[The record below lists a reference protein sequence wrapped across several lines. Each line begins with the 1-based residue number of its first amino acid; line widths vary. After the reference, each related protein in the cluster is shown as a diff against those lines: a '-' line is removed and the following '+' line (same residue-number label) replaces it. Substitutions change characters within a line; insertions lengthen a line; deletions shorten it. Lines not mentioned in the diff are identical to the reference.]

1 MRMAISGAAR
11 IRTLDSNNQRK
22 PLVRPR
28 GPQRRL
34 LASGRSPGRNVP
46 WSADRGGFRVAD
58 MEPEVV
64 HSRLPPRKGPK
75 PVGRQRHEP
84 FSSSAVRSSLAELM
98 TAACVCVCVCA
109 RECVCARARACM
121 GACACAC
128 ACGPPGVARYK
139 LALTSCRSSDQSFE
153 R

>member
-1 MRMAISGAAR
+1 M
-11 IRTLDSNNQRK
+11 
-22 PLVRPR
+22 RPR

-58 MEPEVV
+58 MQPEVV

-84 FSSSAVRSSLAELM
+84 SSSSGVRSSLAELM
-98 TAACVCVCVCA
+98 TAACVCVFERASVCVHARVFVCTRMHGCVCV
-109 RECVCARARACM
+109 CVWSSRCRPLQVGVNVVQEFRPEFRAM
-121 GACACAC
+121 TGST
-128 ACGPPGVARYK
+128 PGSHFMPENS
-139 LALTSCRSSDQSFE
+139 LF
-153 R
+153 